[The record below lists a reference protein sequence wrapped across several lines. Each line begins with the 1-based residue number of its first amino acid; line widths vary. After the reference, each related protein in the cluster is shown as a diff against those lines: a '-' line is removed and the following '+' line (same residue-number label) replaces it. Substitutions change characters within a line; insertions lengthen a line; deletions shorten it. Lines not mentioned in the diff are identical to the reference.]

1 MTQTF
6 DITAFNNAFDE
17 QKNQTKGPAIKIDT
31 ELMKYGKNKKKIYD
45 MSVLDIMIGIKDTWF
60 NLIDNLL
67 NKNVSVQTFTKDDRL
82 FYFGIT
88 ILLLTI
94 GIYICGVLFNKDV
107 VDNQNNIQKVYHIY
121 KYNPED
127 IKH

>member
-17 QKNQTKGPAIKIDT
+17 QKNQTKGQAIKIDT